1 MKEDVFVNKFFLGFL
16 KGIFIGLANII
27 PGISGGTIAV
37 ILGIFDDLIDTINNF
52 FRDIKKNLGFIT
64 PIGFGVL
71 FSILFFSSILEL
83 CLKKYSLPTNI
94 FFIGLIFGSIPV
106 IYKKA
111 IKNGIKKNYF
121 LYTLISILIVILAA
135 NFNNDSATQI
145 NNDLSFIFL
154 LKILFGGLLAAIA
167 MIIPGISG
175 SFIMVLLGIYPTV
188 INSIS
193 NISRCLLNLSDK
205 NLLIRTGSVIF
216 LLGLGLILGILLIS
230 RLISVLLEKFYSET
244 YFCILGLIIGSI
256 YGIFASPMTYQSG
269 INNFMILISVISF
282 FFGAIIS
289 YFLGEK
295 N

>member
-1 MKEDVFVNKFFLGFL
+1 MNKTFLGFL

-27 PGISGGTIAV
+27 PGVSGGTIAV

-64 PIGFGVL
+64 PITFGVL

-94 FFIGLIFGSIPV
+94 FFVGLIFGSISI

-111 IKNGIKKNYF
+111 IKNGAKKNYF
-121 LYTLISILIVILAA
+121 LYTVISILIVILAS
-135 NFNNDSATQI
+135 NFNKDSVTQI

-154 LKILFGGLLAAIA
+154 LKIFFGGLLAAIA

-188 INSIS
+188 INSVA

-205 NLLIRTGSVIF
+205 NLLIQTGAIIF
-216 LLGLGLILGILLIS
+216 SLGLGLILGILLIS

-282 FFGAIIS
+282 FVGAIIS

>member
-1 MKEDVFVNKFFLGFL
+1 MFFVIKFFFGFL

-27 PGISGGTIAV
+27 PGVSGGTIAV

-64 PIGFGVL
+64 PIGFGIL
-71 FSILFFSSILEL
+71 FSFLFFSSILEL

-94 FFIGLIFGSIPV
+94 FFVGLVFGSIPV

-111 IKNGIKKNYF
+111 IKNGVKKNYF
-121 LYTLISILIVILAA
+121 LYTLLSILIVILAS
-135 NFNNDSATQI
+135 NFNNDSVTQI
-145 NNDLSFIFL
+145 NNNLSFIFL
-154 LKILFGGLLAAIA
+154 LKIFFGGLLAAIA

-188 INSIS
+188 INSVS

-205 NLLIRTGSVIF
+205 NLLIRTGAIIF
-216 LLGLGLILGILLIS
+216 SLGLGLFLGILLIS

-282 FFGAIIS
+282 FVGAIIS
-289 YFLGEK
+289 YFLGER

>member
-1 MKEDVFVNKFFLGFL
+1 MNKIFLGFL

-27 PGISGGTIAV
+27 PGVSGGTIAV

-64 PIGFGVL
+64 PIGFGIL

-94 FFIGLIFGSIPV
+94 FFIGLIFGSIPI

-121 LYTLISILIVILAA
+121 LYILISILIVILAS
-135 NFNNDSATQI
+135 NFNNDNTAQI

-154 LKILFGGLLAAIA
+154 LKIFLGGLLAAIA

-175 SFIMVLLGIYPTV
+175 SFVMVLLGIYPTV
-188 INSIS
+188 INSVA

-205 NLLIRTGSVIF
+205 SLLIQTGAIIFSLGVGVIS
-216 LLGLGLILGILLIS
+216 GILLIS
-230 RLISVLLEKFYSET
+230 KLISVLLEKFYSET

-282 FFGAIIS
+282 FAGAIIS

>member
-1 MKEDVFVNKFFLGFL
+1 MNKIFLGFL

-27 PGISGGTIAV
+27 PGVSGGTIAV

-64 PIGFGVL
+64 PIGFGIL

-94 FFIGLIFGSIPV
+94 FFIGLIFGSIPI

-121 LYTLISILIVILAA
+121 LYTLLSILIVILAS
-135 NFNNDSATQI
+135 NFNNDSVTQI
-145 NNDLSFIFL
+145 NNNLSFIFL
-154 LKILFGGLLAAIA
+154 LKIFFGGLLAAIA

-175 SFIMVLLGIYPTV
+175 SFVMVLLGIYPIV

-205 NLLIRTGSVIF
+205 NLLIRTGAIIF
-216 LLGLGLILGILLIS
+216 SLGLGLFLGILLIS

-282 FFGAIIS
+282 FVGAIIS

>member
-1 MKEDVFVNKFFLGFL
+1 M
-16 KGIFIGLANII
+16 
-27 PGISGGTIAV
+27 
-37 ILGIFDDLIDTINNF
+37 
-52 FRDIKKNLGFIT
+52 
-64 PIGFGVL
+64 
-71 FSILFFSSILEL
+71 
-83 CLKKYSLPTNI
+83 
-94 FFIGLIFGSIPV
+94 
-106 IYKKA
+106 
-111 IKNGIKKNYF
+111 
-121 LYTLISILIVILAA
+121 ILAA
-135 NFNNDSATQI
+135 SFNKNGVTQI
-145 NNDLSFIFL
+145 NNDISFIFL
-154 LKILFGGLLAAIA
+154 LKIFFGGLLAAIA

-205 NLLIRTGSVIF
+205 NLLLRTGAIIF
-216 LLGLGLILGILLIS
+216 SLGLGLILGILLIS
-230 RLISVLLEKFYSET
+230 KLISVLLEKFYSET

-282 FFGAIIS
+282 FVGAIIS

>member
-1 MKEDVFVNKFFLGFL
+1 MNKIFLGFL

-27 PGISGGTIAV
+27 PGVSGGTIAV

-64 PIGFGVL
+64 PIGFGIL

-94 FFIGLIFGSIPV
+94 FFIGLIFGSIPI

-121 LYTLISILIVILAA
+121 LYTLLSILIVILAS
-135 NFNNDSATQI
+135 NFNNDSVTQI
-145 NNDLSFIFL
+145 NNNLSFIFL
-154 LKILFGGLLAAIA
+154 LKIFFGGLLAAIA

-205 NLLIRTGSVIF
+205 NLLIRTGAIIF
-216 LLGLGLILGILLIS
+216 SLGLGLFLGILLIS

-282 FFGAIIS
+282 FVGAIIS

>member
-1 MKEDVFVNKFFLGFL
+1 MNKIFLGFL

-27 PGISGGTIAV
+27 PGVSGGTIAV

-64 PIGFGVL
+64 PIGFGIL

-94 FFIGLIFGSIPV
+94 FFIGLIFGSIPI

-121 LYTLISILIVILAA
+121 LYTIISILIVILAA
-135 NFNNDSATQI
+135 SFNKNGVTQI
-145 NNDLSFIFL
+145 NNDISFIFL
-154 LKILFGGLLAAIA
+154 LKIFFGGLLAAIA

-205 NLLIRTGSVIF
+205 NLLLRTGAIIF
-216 LLGLGLILGILLIS
+216 SLGLGLILGILLIS
-230 RLISVLLEKFYSET
+230 KLISVLLEKFYSET

-282 FFGAIIS
+282 FVGAIIS

>member
-1 MKEDVFVNKFFLGFL
+1 MFFVIKFFFGFL

-27 PGISGGTIAV
+27 PGVSGGTIAV

-64 PIGFGVL
+64 PIGFGIL

-94 FFIGLIFGSIPV
+94 FFVGLVFGSIPV

-111 IKNGIKKNYF
+111 IKNGVKKNYF
-121 LYTLISILIVILAA
+121 LYTLLSILIVILAS
-135 NFNNDSATQI
+135 NFNNDSVTQI
-145 NNDLSFIFL
+145 NNNLSFIFL
-154 LKILFGGLLAAIA
+154 LKIFFGGLLAAIA

-175 SFIMVLLGIYPTV
+175 SFVMVLLGIYPTV
-188 INSIS
+188 INSVS

-205 NLLIRTGSVIF
+205 NLLIRTGAIIF
-216 LLGLGLILGILLIS
+216 SLGLGLFLGILLIS

-282 FFGAIIS
+282 FVGAIIS
-289 YFLGEK
+289 YFLGER

>member
-1 MKEDVFVNKFFLGFL
+1 MNKIFLGFL

-27 PGISGGTIAV
+27 PGVSGGTIAV

-64 PIGFGVL
+64 PIGFGIL

-94 FFIGLIFGSIPV
+94 FFIGLIFGSIPL

-121 LYTLISILIVILAA
+121 LYTIISILIVILAA
-135 NFNNDSATQI
+135 SFNKNGVTQI
-145 NNDLSFIFL
+145 NNDISFIFL
-154 LKILFGGLLAAIA
+154 LKIFFGGLLAAIA

-175 SFIMVLLGIYPTV
+175 SFVMVLLGIYPTV
-188 INSIS
+188 INSVS

-205 NLLIRTGSVIF
+205 NLLIRTSAIIF
-216 LLGLGLILGILLIS
+216 SLGFGLVLGILLIS

-282 FFGAIIS
+282 FVGAIIS

>member
-1 MKEDVFVNKFFLGFL
+1 MNKIFLGFL

-27 PGISGGTIAV
+27 PGVSGGTIAV

-64 PIGFGVL
+64 PIGFGIL

-94 FFIGLIFGSIPV
+94 FFIGLIFGSIPI

-121 LYTLISILIVILAA
+121 LYTIISILIVILAA
-135 NFNNDSATQI
+135 SFNKNGDTQI
-145 NNDLSFIFL
+145 NNDISFIFL
-154 LKILFGGLLAAIA
+154 LKIFFGGLLAAIA

-188 INSIS
+188 INSVS

-205 NLLIRTGSVIF
+205 NLLLRTGAIIF
-216 LLGLGLILGILLIS
+216 SLGLGLILGILLIS

-282 FFGAIIS
+282 FVGAIIS

>member
-1 MKEDVFVNKFFLGFL
+1 MNKIFLGFL

-27 PGISGGTIAV
+27 PGVSGGTIAV

-64 PIGFGVL
+64 PIGFGIL

-94 FFIGLIFGSIPV
+94 FFVGLIFGSIPL

-121 LYTLISILIVILAA
+121 VYTLISILIVVLAS
-135 NFNNDSATQI
+135 NFNKNGATQI
-145 NNDLSFIFL
+145 NNDISFIFL
-154 LKILFGGLLAAIA
+154 LKIFFGGLLAAIA

-193 NISRCLLNLSDK
+193 NISRCLLNFSDK
-205 NLLIRTGSVIF
+205 NLLIRTGAIIF
-216 LLGLGLILGILLIS
+216 SLGLGLILGILLIS

-256 YGIFASPMTYQSG
+256 YGIFVSPMTYQSG

-282 FFGAIIS
+282 FVGAIIS

>member
-1 MKEDVFVNKFFLGFL
+1 MNKIFLGFL

-27 PGISGGTIAV
+27 PGVSGGTIAV
-37 ILGIFDDLIDTINNF
+37 IFGIFDDLIDTINNF

-64 PIGFGVL
+64 PIGFGIL

-94 FFIGLIFGSIPV
+94 FFIGLIFGSIPI

-121 LYTLISILIVILAA
+121 LYTIISILIVILAA
-135 NFNNDSATQI
+135 SFNKNGATQI
-145 NNDLSFIFL
+145 NNDISFIFL
-154 LKILFGGLLAAIA
+154 LKIFFGGLLAAIA

-205 NLLIRTGSVIF
+205 NLLLRTGAIIF
-216 LLGLGLILGILLIS
+216 SLGLGLFLGILLIS

-282 FFGAIIS
+282 FVGAIIS

>member
-1 MKEDVFVNKFFLGFL
+1 MNKIFLGFL

-27 PGISGGTIAV
+27 PGVSGGTIAV

-64 PIGFGVL
+64 PIGFGIL

-94 FFIGLIFGSIPV
+94 FFIGLIFGSIPI

-121 LYTLISILIVILAA
+121 LYTIISILIVILAA
-135 NFNNDSATQI
+135 SFNKNGATQI
-145 NNDLSFIFL
+145 NNDISFIFL
-154 LKILFGGLLAAIA
+154 LKIFFGGLLAAIA

-205 NLLIRTGSVIF
+205 NLLLRTGAIIF
-216 LLGLGLILGILLIS
+216 SLGLGLILGILLIS
-230 RLISVLLEKFYSET
+230 KLISVLLEKFYSET

-282 FFGAIIS
+282 FVGAIIS

>member
-1 MKEDVFVNKFFLGFL
+1 MNKIFLGFL

-27 PGISGGTIAV
+27 PGVSGGTIAV
-37 ILGIFDDLIDTINNF
+37 IFGIFDDLIDTINNF

-64 PIGFGVL
+64 PIGFGIL

-94 FFIGLIFGSIPV
+94 FFVGLIFGSIPI

-121 LYTLISILIVILAA
+121 LYTIISILIVILAS
-135 NFNNDSATQI
+135 NFNKNGATQI
-145 NNDLSFIFL
+145 NHDLSFIFL
-154 LKILFGGLLAAIA
+154 LKIFFGGLLAAIA

-175 SFIMVLLGIYPTV
+175 SFIMVVLGIYPTV

-205 NLLIRTGSVIF
+205 NLLIRTGAIIF
-216 LLGLGLILGILLIS
+216 SLGLGLFLGILLIS

-282 FFGAIIS
+282 FVGAIIS

>member
-1 MKEDVFVNKFFLGFL
+1 MNKIFFGFL

-27 PGISGGTIAV
+27 PGVSGGTIAV
-37 ILGIFDDLIDTINNF
+37 ILGIFDDLIDAINNF
-52 FRDIKKNLGFIT
+52 FSDIKKNLRFIM

-71 FSILFFSSILEL
+71 FSILSFSSILEL

-111 IKNGIKKNYF
+111 IKNGLKRNYF
-121 LYTLISILIVILAA
+121 LYILISILIVILAS
-135 NFNNDSATQI
+135 NFNNDNTAQI
-145 NNDLSFIFL
+145 NNDLSFIFI
-154 LKILFGGLLAAIA
+154 LKIFLGGLLAAIA

-175 SFIMVLLGIYPTV
+175 SFVMVLLGIYPTV
-188 INSIS
+188 INSVA

-205 NLLIRTGSVIF
+205 SLLIQTGAIIFSLGVGVIS
-216 LLGLGLILGILLIS
+216 GILLIS
-230 RLISVLLEKFYSET
+230 KLISVLLEKFYSET

-282 FFGAIIS
+282 FVGAIIS
-289 YFLGEK
+289 YFLGER

>member
-1 MKEDVFVNKFFLGFL
+1 MNKTFLGFL

-27 PGISGGTIAV
+27 PGVSGGTIAV

-52 FRDIKKNLGFIT
+52 FRDIKKNLRFIT
-64 PIGFGVL
+64 PIGFGIL

-94 FFIGLIFGSIPV
+94 FFVGLIFGSIPV

-111 IKNGIKKNYF
+111 VKNGVKKNYF
-121 LYTLISILIVILAA
+121 LYTLISILIVILAS
-135 NFNNDSATQI
+135 NFNKDSAAQI
-145 NNDLSFIFL
+145 NNELSFIFL
-154 LKILFGGLLAAIA
+154 LKIFFGGLLAAIA

-193 NISRCLLNLSDK
+193 NISRCLLNFSDK
-205 NLLIRTGSVIF
+205 NLLIRTSAIIF
-216 LLGLGLILGILLIS
+216 SLGLGLFLGILLIS

-282 FFGAIIS
+282 FVGAIIS

>member
-1 MKEDVFVNKFFLGFL
+1 MNKIFLGFL

-27 PGISGGTIAV
+27 PGVSGGTIAV

-52 FRDIKKNLGFIT
+52 FRDIKKNLSFIT
-64 PIGFGVL
+64 PIGFGIL

-94 FFIGLIFGSIPV
+94 FFIGLIFGSIPL

-121 LYTLISILIVILAA
+121 LYTIISILIVILAA
-135 NFNNDSATQI
+135 SFNKNGATQI
-145 NNDLSFIFL
+145 NNDISFIFL
-154 LKILFGGLLAAIA
+154 LKIFFGGLLAAIA

-193 NISRCLLNLSDK
+193 NISRCLLNFSDK
-205 NLLIRTGSVIF
+205 NLLIRTGAIIF
-216 LLGLGLILGILLIS
+216 SLGLGLFLGILLIS

-282 FFGAIIS
+282 FVGAIIS

>member
-1 MKEDVFVNKFFLGFL
+1 MNKIFLGFL

-27 PGISGGTIAV
+27 PGVSGGTIAV

-64 PIGFGVL
+64 PIGFGIL

-94 FFIGLIFGSIPV
+94 FFIGLIFGSIPL

-121 LYTLISILIVILAA
+121 LYTIISILIVILAA
-135 NFNNDSATQI
+135 SFNKNGATQI
-145 NNDLSFIFL
+145 NNDISFIFL
-154 LKILFGGLLAAIA
+154 LKIFFGGLLAAIA

-205 NLLIRTGSVIF
+205 NLLLRTGAIIF
-216 LLGLGLILGILLIS
+216 SLGLGLFLGILLIS

-282 FFGAIIS
+282 FVGAIIS

>member
-1 MKEDVFVNKFFLGFL
+1 MNKIFLGFL

-27 PGISGGTIAV
+27 PGVSGGTIAV

-64 PIGFGVL
+64 PIGFGIL

-94 FFIGLIFGSIPV
+94 FFIGLIFGSIPI

-121 LYTLISILIVILAA
+121 LYTLLSILIVILAS
-135 NFNNDSATQI
+135 NFNNDSVTQI
-145 NNDLSFIFL
+145 NNNLSFIFL
-154 LKILFGGLLAAIA
+154 LKIFFGGLLAAIA

-205 NLLIRTGSVIF
+205 NLLIRTGAIIF
-216 LLGLGLILGILLIS
+216 SLGLGLILGILLIS

-282 FFGAIIS
+282 FVGAIIS

>member
-1 MKEDVFVNKFFLGFL
+1 MNKIFLGFL

-27 PGISGGTIAV
+27 PGVSGGTIAV

-64 PIGFGVL
+64 PIGFGIL

-94 FFIGLIFGSIPV
+94 FFIGLIFGSIPL

-121 LYTLISILIVILAA
+121 LYTIISILIVVLAS
-135 NFNNDSATQI
+135 NFNKNGATQI
-145 NNDLSFIFL
+145 NNDISFIFL
-154 LKILFGGLLAAIA
+154 LKIFFGGLLAAIA

-205 NLLIRTGSVIF
+205 NLLIRTGAIIF
-216 LLGLGLILGILLIS
+216 SLGLGLILGILLIS
-230 RLISVLLEKFYSET
+230 KLISVLLEKFYSET

-282 FFGAIIS
+282 FVGAIIS

>member
-1 MKEDVFVNKFFLGFL
+1 MNKIFLGFL

-27 PGISGGTIAV
+27 PGVSGGTIAV
-37 ILGIFDDLIDTINNF
+37 ILGIFDDLIDTI
-52 FRDIKKNLGFIT
+52 KKNLGFIT
-64 PIGFGVL
+64 PIGFGIL

-94 FFIGLIFGSIPV
+94 FFIGLIFGSIPI

-121 LYTLISILIVILAA
+121 LYTIISILIVILAA
-135 NFNNDSATQI
+135 SFNKNGATQI
-145 NNDLSFIFL
+145 NNDISFIFL
-154 LKILFGGLLAAIA
+154 LKIFFGGLLAAIA

-205 NLLIRTGSVIF
+205 NLLIRTGAIIF
-216 LLGLGLILGILLIS
+216 SLGLGLFLGILLIS
-230 RLISVLLEKFYSET
+230 KLISVLLEKFYSET

-282 FFGAIIS
+282 FVGAIIS

>member
-1 MKEDVFVNKFFLGFL
+1 MFFVIKFFFGFL

-27 PGISGGTIAV
+27 PGVSGGTIAV

-64 PIGFGVL
+64 PIMFGIL
-71 FSILFFSSILEL
+71 FSFLFFSSILEL

-94 FFIGLIFGSIPV
+94 FFVGLVFGSIPV

-111 IKNGIKKNYF
+111 IKNGVKKNYF
-121 LYTLISILIVILAA
+121 LYTLLSILIVILAS
-135 NFNNDSATQI
+135 NFNNDSVTQI
-145 NNDLSFIFL
+145 NNNLSFIFL
-154 LKILFGGLLAAIA
+154 LKIFLGGLLAAIA

-175 SFIMVLLGIYPTV
+175 SFVMVLLGIYPTV
-188 INSIS
+188 INSVS

-205 NLLIRTGSVIF
+205 NLLIRTGAIIF
-216 LLGLGLILGILLIS
+216 SLGLGLFLGILLIS

-282 FFGAIIS
+282 FVGAIIS
-289 YFLGEK
+289 YFLGER

>member
-282 FFGAIIS
+282 FVGAIIS

>member
-1 MKEDVFVNKFFLGFL
+1 MNKIFLGFL

-27 PGISGGTIAV
+27 PGVSGGTIAV

-64 PIGFGVL
+64 PIGFGIL

-94 FFIGLIFGSIPV
+94 FFIGLIFGSIPL

-121 LYTLISILIVILAA
+121 LYTIISILIVILAA
-135 NFNNDSATQI
+135 SFNKNGVTQI
-145 NNDLSFIFL
+145 NNDISFIFL
-154 LKILFGGLLAAIA
+154 LKIFFGGLLAAIA

-175 SFIMVLLGIYPTV
+175 SFVMVLLGIYPTV
-188 INSIS
+188 INSVS

-205 NLLIRTGSVIF
+205 NLLIRTGAIIF
-216 LLGLGLILGILLIS
+216 SLGLGLFLGILLIS

-282 FFGAIIS
+282 FVGAIIS

>member
-1 MKEDVFVNKFFLGFL
+1 MNKIFLGFL

-27 PGISGGTIAV
+27 PGVSGGTIAV

-64 PIGFGVL
+64 PIGFGIL

-94 FFIGLIFGSIPV
+94 FFIGLIFGSIPI

-121 LYTLISILIVILAA
+121 LYTIISILIVILAS
-135 NFNNDSATQI
+135 NFNNDSVTQI
-145 NNDLSFIFL
+145 NNNLSFIFL
-154 LKILFGGLLAAIA
+154 LKIFFGGLLAAIA

-205 NLLIRTGSVIF
+205 NLLLRTGAIIF
-216 LLGLGLILGILLIS
+216 SLGLGLILGILLIS

-282 FFGAIIS
+282 FVGAIIS